1 MGPVL
6 SGVLHDLTGDYQL
19 SLRVFTMLAL
29 SAGLAALIFDPPPP
43 QK

>member
-19 SLRVFTMLAL
+19 SLRVFTILAL
-29 SAGLAALIFDPPPP
+29 SAGLAALMFTAPHP